1 MCRAA
6 GVLAGVPALC
16 PGGGP
21 ALEDLRAP
29 AAVRPVRGEPCAA
42 ACVHA
47 GLAAGCG
54 RDHNALLLEAIA
66 ALASLL
72 GAPGPHPGPAAP
84 PHVATGTCQNM
95 NTECCRLM
103 CSVRDVQFGGD
114 FWRGQV
120 GRQVAQHAQFASA
133 QWLNRRPGPGAGTI
147 DASDVV
153 LAAKDVA
160 NDDDTAC
167 CLVNAPCCDRI
178 PACTVPGVQLEAVR
192 SGGLVMAEVAAC
204 EFTAPGPPG
213 PPLCKSPVGCQMAY
227 SGPPMRRH
235 GPLVSFR

>member
-29 AAVRPVRGEPCAA
+29 PAVRPVRGEPCAA

-72 GAPGPHPGPAAP
+72 GAPGPHPSPAAP

-147 DASDVV
+147 DASDGSRTSSRA
-153 LAAKDVA
+153 LARCSRPLPAEMFRTFIQVICGGAGGARTHDRRIM
-160 NDDDTAC
+160 TST
-167 CLVNAPCCDRI
+167 APC
-178 PACTVPGVQLEAVR
+178 A
-192 SGGLVMAEVAAC
+192 
-204 EFTAPGPPG
+204 
-213 PPLCKSPVGCQMAY
+213 
-227 SGPPMRRH
+227 MRPSCADGTSYRTD
-235 GPLVSFR
+235 GTRRAGIN